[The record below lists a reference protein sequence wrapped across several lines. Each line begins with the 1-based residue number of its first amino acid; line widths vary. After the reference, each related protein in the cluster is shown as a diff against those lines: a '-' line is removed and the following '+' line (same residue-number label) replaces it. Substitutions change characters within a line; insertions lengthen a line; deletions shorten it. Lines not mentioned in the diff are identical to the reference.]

1 MHYGGV
7 GIAEVNLS
15 PPLLAVA
22 LWGIRYKNLITSEPA
37 GFGLPPDLTFGILGQ
52 LLIVLSP

>member
-1 MHYGGV
+1 MHYRGV
-7 GIAEVNLS
+7 EVVEVNLS
-15 PPLLAVA
+15 TPLLYVA

>member
-1 MHYGGV
+1 MHYRGV
-7 GIAEVNLS
+7 EVVEVNLS
-15 PPLLAVA
+15 PPLLYVA

-37 GFGLPPDLTFGILGQ
+37 GFRLPPDLTFGILGQ

>member
-7 GIAEVNLS
+7 EIAEVNLS
-15 PPLLAVA
+15 PPLLDVA
-22 LWGIRYKNLITSEPA
+22 LCGIRYKNLITSEPA
-37 GFGLPPDLTFGILGQ
+37 VFRLPPDLTFGILGQ